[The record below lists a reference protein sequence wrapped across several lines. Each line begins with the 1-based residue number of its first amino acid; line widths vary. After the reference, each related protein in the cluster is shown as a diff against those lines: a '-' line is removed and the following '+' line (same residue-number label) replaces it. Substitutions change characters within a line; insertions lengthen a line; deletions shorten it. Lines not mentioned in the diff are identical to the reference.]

1 MTQKLW
7 PALGAALALAATGAS
22 PAAAHHSFSMF
33 EPQQTMTLEGSVKE
47 LEWTNPHVW
56 VQLIVTDASGKKV
69 EWSVEGPSAN
79 TLGRQGWTR
88 QAMKP
93 GDKAVIVIHPLKDG
107 SNGGSL
113 VSATVNGQPVGGH
126 G

>member
-1 MTQKLW
+1 MTSKTWRGASL
-7 PALGAALALAATGAS
+7 ALGLAAV
-22 PAAAHHSFSMF
+22 AATAANAHHSFSMF
-33 EPQQTMTLEGSVKE
+33 DARRTVTLEGSVKE

-56 VQLIVTDASGKKV
+56 VQLIVTDASGKKA

-79 TLGRQGWTR
+79 ILGRQGWSR

-93 GDKAVIVIHPLKDG
+93 GDKAVIVVHPLKDG

-113 VSATVNGQPVGGH
+113 VSATVNGQPIGLPG
-126 G
+126 